1 MKING
6 SFSTWRET
14 VIEVPQDSV
23 LGPLLFNIYIND
35 LIMFVRNTQVCS
47 YVDDTTIYACD
58 RNIESAMKALESM
71 MPSKL

>member
-14 VIEVPQDSV
+14 VIGVLQGSV

-35 LIMFVRNTQVCS
+35 LFMFVRDTQICN
-47 YVDDTTIYACD
+47 YTDGTTICACE
-58 RNIESAMKALESM
+58 RNMESVIKHLSTL
-71 MPSKL
+71 PLT